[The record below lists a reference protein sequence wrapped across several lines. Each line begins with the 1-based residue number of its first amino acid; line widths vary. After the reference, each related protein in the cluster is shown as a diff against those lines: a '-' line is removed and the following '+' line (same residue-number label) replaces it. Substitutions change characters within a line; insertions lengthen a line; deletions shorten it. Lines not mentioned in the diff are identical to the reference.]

1 MITIGNRLRNRLC
14 NCNLVKNKYTY
25 LILESGKINFGIFS
39 VPSNPVFP
47 EREIFFQERFFVKF
61 FFVMKNCFTLKNFGS
76 LIYAYFGI
84 ILI

>member
-47 EREIFFQERFFVKF
+47 EREIFFQKLRAFFVKF
-61 FFVMKNCFTLKNFGS
+61 CFTLKNFGS

-84 ILI
+84 TLI